1 MQFSDNEEF
10 VINVVHCKKVPSS
23 HPIYRG
29 FPLGNPFP
37 MYEESERDKVC
48 DLFEEYF
55 RKKVAQK
62 DPTIM
67 NELGRMVEKAF
78 MNGGIELGC
87 YCAPRRCHG
96 NTIKSFLELVLNGD
110 GDIFIDT

>member
-1 MQFSDNEEF
+1 MYADPEERF

-29 FPLGNPFP
+29 FPLGNCFV
-37 MYEESERDKVC
+37 MHNESMRDEVC
-48 DLFEEYF
+48 DQFEEYF
-55 RKKVAQK
+55 RAKVKAR
-62 DPTIM
+62 DPVIM
-67 NELGRMVEKAF
+67 NELARVVEKAF
-78 MNGGIELGC
+78 INGGVDLGC

-110 GDIFIDT
+110 GFVL

>member
-1 MQFSDNEEF
+1 MYSDEESF
-10 VINVVHCKKVPSS
+10 VITVVHCKKVPDC

-37 MYEESERDKVC
+37 MREESERDKVC
-48 DLFEEYF
+48 DDFEAYF
-55 RKKVAQK
+55 RKKIAQR
-62 DPTIM
+62 DPVIM
-67 NELGRMVEKAF
+67 GELARVVEKAF
-78 MNGGIELGC
+78 MNGGVKLGC

-110 GDIFIDT
+110 GFVL

>member
-1 MQFSDNEEF
+1 
-10 VINVVHCKKVPSS
+10 
-23 HPIYRG
+23 
-29 FPLGNPFP
+29 
-37 MYEESERDKVC
+37 
-48 DLFEEYF
+48 
-55 RKKVAQK
+55 
-62 DPTIM
+62 M

-110 GDIFIDT
+110 GDIFIAT